1 MFVPSLSWQND
12 PFYMKTD
19 KKHRFPHL
27 SLNFLNVRFEL
38 VHTYQ
43 ASTLRTGGGKQQDK
57 TSCHFLVCVG
67 ATELKIPTVDLQT
80 AIVDKCAPDGK

>member
-1 MFVPSLSWQND
+1 MQENGSLFLSAFPMFVPSLSWQND

-57 TSCHFLVCVG
+57 TSCHFFGVCWRNR
-67 ATELKIPTVDLQT
+67 AEN
-80 AIVDKCAPDGK
+80 PDG